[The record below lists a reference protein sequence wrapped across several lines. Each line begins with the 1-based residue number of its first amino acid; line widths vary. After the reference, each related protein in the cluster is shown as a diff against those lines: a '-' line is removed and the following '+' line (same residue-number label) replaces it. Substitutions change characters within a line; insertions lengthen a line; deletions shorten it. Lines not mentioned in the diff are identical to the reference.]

1 MDLSPT
7 FLLADVLGTPVW
19 IWLAFVAIVA
29 SLLAFDLGVL
39 HKGEQEIGVRES
51 LLLSAGYICAGLLF
65 GAWIAWL
72 RGADSGMEYLTGFL
86 IEKSLS
92 MDNVFVIA
100 LIFGF
105 FAIPRAYQ
113 HRVLFWGILGVIVLR
128 AIMIGLGAA
137 LLSEFSWMLYLF
149 GAFLLL
155 TGLKMLFMTEKP
167 IDLAANPVLRWMR
180 RHMNVSDTL
189 HGNRFWVR
197 LPDPAQPGRQ
207 AWFATPLLLALVMIE
222 LADLV
227 FAVDSVPAI
236 FAITQDPFIV
246 YTSNIFAILG
256 LRALYFALAAMIDRF
271 RYLKVALALVLVFIG
286 GKIFAVGLVGK
297 IPATVSLTV
306 TFGLLVG
313 GVLYSVIKTRAT
325 LPVTP

>member
-1 MDLSPT
+1 MDLTPSL
-7 FLLADVLGTPVW
+7 FLADVLGTPAW
-19 IWLAFVAIVA
+19 TWLAFVAIVV

-39 HKGEQEIGVRES
+39 HKGDQEIGVRES
-51 LLLSAGYICAGLLF
+51 LLLSAGYIGVGLLF
-65 GAWIAWL
+65 GAWIGWL
-72 RGADSGMEYLTGFL
+72 RGADSGMAYLTGFL

-128 AIMIGLGAA
+128 AIMIGLGSA
-137 LLSEFSWMLYLF
+137 LVSEFSWMLYLF

-180 RHMNVSDTL
+180 RHMNVSETL
-189 HGNRFWVR
+189 HGSRFWVR

-236 FAITQDPFIV
+236 IAITQDPFIV

-256 LRALYFALAAMIDRF
+256 LRALYFALAAMIERF

-297 IPATVSLTV
+297 IPPTVSLSV
-306 TFGLLVG
+306 TFGLLLG
-313 GVLYSVIKTRAT
+313 GVIFSMLKTRVSRPP
-325 LPVTP
+325 LR